1 MKNKYYNI
9 FILVIILSELSCT
22 KEYNSIGTEILKSD
36 TFETSLENIPVFASQ
51 KLIQPFK
58 SNGLSSYQ
66 LGQINDN
73 IFGKTEASFIT
84 QLTLSQPNPSFGKWD
99 SESEINGDSNNIKVI
114 EENETVNNVV
124 LEIPFFNN
132 TFDSDGDGVIDLYDV
147 DSNDI
152 YSDSDGDGVSDIVER
167 SNGTDPLNP
176 DTDGDGTNDNEDTE
190 SINPNNGATVYDV
203 DSLIGN
209 INASFK
215 IKIEELDY
223 YLRDYDPTN
232 NFESFQKYYSDDL
245 FIKNFSKE
253 TLFDDNIEIDTNE
266 VVIFNE
272 DDPDTNDVDESTTVK
287 ERLSPRLKIPLDNA
301 FFQDKILDKE
311 GSVDLLSPDNFN
323 LFFKGLIIS
332 SYNFSDDLL
341 MILDYSNSKIKIN
354 YDYDVYNDNGTADD
368 NSDDSVVKENK
379 DFEILLSGNQLNLFN
394 KDNNSQEILDNVNN
408 SENLSKGYLKGGEGV
423 MLELDLFTDN
433 NGENI
438 LNEIKSKGWLIN
450 EANLTVYVDQTT
462 INSYGGLIEPARLYL
477 YNIEDQTPLIDYFI
491 DNSTGNKESDK
502 KTNHDG
508 LLEYQSDKKGLKY
521 KIRISEHIKNI
532 VRNDSISP
540 KLGLVVTSSIE
551 NSQNL
556 DLRENYSLSKIP
568 ISSAIN
574 PLGTVIYGP
583 NPESE
588 NFDKRLRLEIYYT
601 EINN

>member
-1 MKNKYYNI
+1 MKNKFYNI
-9 FILVIILSELSCT
+9 FILFIILSELSCT

-51 KLIQPFK
+51 KRIQPFK
-58 SNGLSSYQ
+58 SNGLTSYQ

-84 QLTLSQPNPSFGKWD
+84 QLTLSQPNPYFGKWD

-176 DTDGDGTNDNEDTE
+176 DTDGDGINDNEDTE

-232 NFESFQKYYSDDL
+232 NFESFQKYYSDDH

-266 VVIFNE
+266 IVIYNE
-272 DDPDTNDVDESTTVK
+272 DDPNTNDVDESTTVK

-301 FFQDKILDKE
+301 FFQDKILNKE
-311 GSVDLLSPDNFN
+311 GSVDLLNPDNFN

-368 NSDDSVVKENK
+368 TSDDSVEKENK

-394 KDNNSQEILDNVNN
+394 KDNYSQEILDNVNN
-408 SENLSKGYLKGGEGV
+408 SENLSKGYLKGGEGF
-423 MLELDLFTDN
+423 MLELDLFTEN

-438 LNEIKSKGWLIN
+438 LNEIRSKGWLIN

-502 KTNHDG
+502 KINHDG

>member
-9 FILVIILSELSCT
+9 LILFIILSELSCT

-58 SNGLSSYQ
+58 SNGLNSYQ

-84 QLTLSQPNPSFGKWD
+84 QLTLSQPNPYFGKWD

-176 DTDGDGTNDNEDTE
+176 DTDGDGINDNEDTE

-223 YLRDYDPTN
+223 YLRDYDPNN
-232 NFESFQKYYSDDL
+232 NFESFQKYYSDDH

-266 VVIFNE
+266 VVIYNE

-301 FFQDKILDKE
+301 FFQDKILNKE
-311 GSVDLLSPDNFN
+311 GSVDLLNPDNFN

-368 NSDDSVVKENK
+368 TSDDSVEKENK

-394 KDNNSQEILDNVNN
+394 KDNYSQEILDNVNN
-408 SENLSKGYLKGGEGV
+408 SENLSKGYLKGGEGF
-423 MLELDLFTDN
+423 MLELDLFTKN

-438 LNEIKSKGWLIN
+438 LNEIRSKGWLIN

-502 KTNHDG
+502 KINHDG

-556 DLRENYSLSKIP
+556 DLRENYSLSTIP

>member
-1 MKNKYYNI
+1 MKNKFYNI
-9 FILVIILSELSCT
+9 FILFIILSELSCT

-36 TFETSLENIPVFASQ
+36 TFETRLENIPVFASQ
-51 KLIQPFK
+51 KRIQPFK
-58 SNGLSSYQ
+58 SNGLTSYQ

-84 QLTLSQPNPSFGKWD
+84 QLTLSQPNPYFGKWD
-99 SESEINGDSNNIKVI
+99 SDSEINGDPNNIKVI
-114 EENETVNNVV
+114 EENETVNNVI

-152 YSDSDGDGVSDIVER
+152 YSDSDGDGVSDIVEK

-176 DTDGDGTNDNEDTE
+176 DTDGDGINDNEDTE

-232 NFESFQKYYSDDL
+232 NFESFQKYYSDDH

-266 VVIFNE
+266 IVIYNE
-272 DDPDTNDVDESTTVK
+272 DDPNTNDVDESTTVK

-301 FFQDKILDKE
+301 FFQDKILNKE
-311 GSVDLLSPDNFN
+311 GSVDLLNPDNFN

-368 NSDDSVVKENK
+368 TSDDSVEKENK

-394 KDNNSQEILDNVNN
+394 KDNYSQEILDNVNN
-408 SENLSKGYLKGGEGV
+408 SENLSKGYLKGGEGF
-423 MLELDLFTDN
+423 MLELDLFTEN

-438 LNEIKSKGWLIN
+438 LNEIRSKGWLIN

-477 YNIEDQTPLIDYFI
+477 YNIEDQTPLIDYFL

-502 KTNHDG
+502 KINHDG
-508 LLEYQSDKKGLKY
+508 FLEYQSDKKGLKY

>member
-1 MKNKYYNI
+1 MKNKFYNI
-9 FILVIILSELSCT
+9 FILFIILSELSCT

-51 KLIQPFK
+51 KRIQPFK
-58 SNGLSSYQ
+58 SNGLTSYQ

-84 QLTLSQPNPSFGKWD
+84 QLTLSQPNPYFGKWD
-99 SESEINGDSNNIKVI
+99 SDSEINGDSNNIKVI
-114 EENETVNNVV
+114 EENETVNNVI

-132 TFDSDGDGVIDLYDV
+132 TVDSDGDGVIDLYDV

-152 YSDSDGDGVSDIVER
+152 YSDSDGDGVSDIVEK

-176 DTDGDGTNDNEDTE
+176 DTDGDGINDNEDTE

-232 NFESFQKYYSDDL
+232 NFESFQKYYSDDH

-253 TLFDDNIEIDTNE
+253 TLFDDNIQIDTNE
-266 VVIFNE
+266 IVIYNE

-301 FFQDKILDKE
+301 FFQAKILNKE
-311 GSVDLLSPDNFN
+311 GSVDLLNPDNFN

-368 NSDDSVVKENK
+368 TSDDSVEKENK

-394 KDNNSQEILDNVNN
+394 KDNYSQEILDNVNN
-408 SENLSKGYLKGGEGV
+408 SENLSKGYLKGGEGF
-423 MLELDLFTDN
+423 MLELDLFTEN

-438 LNEIKSKGWLIN
+438 LNEIRSKGWLIN

-477 YNIEDQTPLIDYFI
+477 YNIEDQTPLIDYFL

-502 KTNHDG
+502 KINHDG

>member
-1 MKNKYYNI
+1 MKNKFYNI
-9 FILVIILSELSCT
+9 FILFIILSELSCT

-51 KLIQPFK
+51 KRIQPFK
-58 SNGLSSYQ
+58 SNGLTSYQ

-84 QLTLSQPNPSFGKWD
+84 QLTLSQPNPYFGKWD
-99 SESEINGDSNNIKVI
+99 SDSEINGDSNNIKVI

-152 YSDSDGDGVSDIVER
+152 YSDSDGDGVSDIVEK

-176 DTDGDGTNDNEDTE
+176 DTDGDGINDNEDTE

-232 NFESFQKYYSDDL
+232 NFESFQKYYSDDH

-266 VVIFNE
+266 IVIYNE

-301 FFQDKILDKE
+301 FFQDKILNKE
-311 GSVDLLSPDNFN
+311 GSVDLLNPDNFN

-368 NSDDSVVKENK
+368 TSDDSVEKENK

-394 KDNNSQEILDNVNN
+394 KDNYSQEILDNVNN
-408 SENLSKGYLKGGEGV
+408 SENLSKGYLKGGEGF
-423 MLELDLFTDN
+423 MLELDLFTEN

-438 LNEIKSKGWLIN
+438 LNEIRSKGWLIN

-477 YNIEDQTPLIDYFI
+477 YNIEDQTPLIDYFL

-502 KTNHDG
+502 KINHDG

>member
-9 FILVIILSELSCT
+9 FIIVIILSELSCT

-51 KLIQPFK
+51 KRIQPFK
-58 SNGLSSYQ
+58 SNGLTSYQ

-84 QLTLSQPNPSFGKWD
+84 QLTLSQPNPYFGKWD

-152 YSDSDGDGVSDIVER
+152 YSDSDGDGVSDIVEK

-176 DTDGDGTNDNEDTE
+176 DTDGDGINDNEDTE

-232 NFESFQKYYSDDL
+232 NFESFQKYYSDDH

-266 VVIFNE
+266 IVIYNE
-272 DDPDTNDVDESTTVK
+272 DDPNTNDVDESTTVK

-301 FFQDKILDKE
+301 FFQDKILNKE
-311 GSVDLLSPDNFN
+311 GSVDLLNPDNFN

-354 YDYDVYNDNGTADD
+354 YDYDVYNDNGTTDD
-368 NSDDSVVKENK
+368 TSDDSVEKENK

-394 KDNNSQEILDNVNN
+394 KDNYSQEILDNVNN
-408 SENLSKGYLKGGEGV
+408 SENLSKGYLKGGEGF
-423 MLELDLFTDN
+423 MLELDLFTEN

-438 LNEIKSKGWLIN
+438 LNEIRSKGWLIN

-502 KTNHDG
+502 KINHDG

-583 NPESE
+583 YPESE

>member
-1 MKNKYYNI
+1 MKNKFYNI
-9 FILVIILSELSCT
+9 FILFIILSELSCT

-51 KLIQPFK
+51 KRIQPFK
-58 SNGLSSYQ
+58 SNGLTSYQ

-84 QLTLSQPNPSFGKWD
+84 QLTLSQPNPYFGKWD

-152 YSDSDGDGVSDIVER
+152 YSDSDGDGVSDIVEK

-176 DTDGDGTNDNEDTE
+176 DTDGDGINDNEDTE

-232 NFESFQKYYSDDL
+232 NFESFQKYYSDDH

-266 VVIFNE
+266 IVIYNE
-272 DDPDTNDVDESTTVK
+272 DDPNTNDVDESTTVK
-287 ERLSPRLKIPLDNA
+287 ERMSPRLKIPLDNA
-301 FFQDKILDKE
+301 FFQDKILNKE
-311 GSVDLLSPDNFN
+311 GSVDLLNPDNFN

-368 NSDDSVVKENK
+368 TSDDSVEKENK

-394 KDNNSQEILDNVNN
+394 KDNYSQEILDNVNN
-408 SENLSKGYLKGGEGV
+408 SENLSKGYLKGGEGF
-423 MLELDLFTDN
+423 MLELDLFTEN

-438 LNEIKSKGWLIN
+438 LNEIRSKGWLIN

-502 KTNHDG
+502 KINHDG

>member
-1 MKNKYYNI
+1 MKNKFYNI
-9 FILVIILSELSCT
+9 FILFIILSELSCT

-51 KLIQPFK
+51 KRIQPFK
-58 SNGLSSYQ
+58 SNGLTSYQ

-84 QLTLSQPNPSFGKWD
+84 QLTLSQPNPYFGKWD

-152 YSDSDGDGVSDIVER
+152 YSDSDGDGVSDIVEK

-176 DTDGDGTNDNEDTE
+176 DTDGDGINDNEDTE

-232 NFESFQKYYSDDL
+232 NFESFQKYYSDDH

-266 VVIFNE
+266 IVIYNE
-272 DDPDTNDVDESTTVK
+272 DDPNTNDVDESTTVK

-301 FFQDKILDKE
+301 FFQDKILNRE
-311 GSVDLLSPDNFN
+311 GSVDLLNPDNFN

-368 NSDDSVVKENK
+368 TSDDSVEKENK

-394 KDNNSQEILDNVNN
+394 KDNYSQEILDNVNN
-408 SENLSKGYLKGGEGV
+408 SENLSKGYLKGGEGF
-423 MLELDLFTDN
+423 MLELDLFTEN

-438 LNEIKSKGWLIN
+438 LNEIRSKGWLIN

-502 KTNHDG
+502 KINHDG

>member
-1 MKNKYYNI
+1 MKNKFYNI
-9 FILVIILSELSCT
+9 FILFIILSELSCT

-51 KLIQPFK
+51 KRIQPFK
-58 SNGLSSYQ
+58 SNGLTSYQ

-84 QLTLSQPNPSFGKWD
+84 QLTLSQPNPYFGKWD

-152 YSDSDGDGVSDIVER
+152 YSDSDGDGVSDIVEK

-176 DTDGDGTNDNEDTE
+176 DTDGDGINDNEDTE

-232 NFESFQKYYSDDL
+232 NFESFQKYYSDDH

-266 VVIFNE
+266 IVIYNE
-272 DDPDTNDVDESTTVK
+272 DDPNTNDVDESTTVK

-301 FFQDKILDKE
+301 FFQDKILNKE
-311 GSVDLLSPDNFN
+311 GSVDLLNPDNFN

-354 YDYDVYNDNGTADD
+354 YDYDVYNDNGTTDD
-368 NSDDSVVKENK
+368 TSDDSVEKENK

-394 KDNNSQEILDNVNN
+394 KDNYSQEILDNVNN
-408 SENLSKGYLKGGEGV
+408 SENLSKGYLKGGEGF
-423 MLELDLFTDN
+423 MLELDLFTEN

-438 LNEIKSKGWLIN
+438 LNEIRSKGWLIN

-502 KTNHDG
+502 KINHDG

>member
-176 DTDGDGTNDNEDTE
+176 DTDGDGINDNEDTE

-266 VVIFNE
+266 VVIYNE

-311 GSVDLLSPDNFN
+311 GSVNLLSPDNFN

-532 VRNDSISP
+532 IRNDSISP

-556 DLRENYSLSKIP
+556 DLRENYSLSTIP

>member
-9 FILVIILSELSCT
+9 FILFIILSELSCT

-36 TFETSLENIPVFASQ
+36 TFETSLENIPVYASQ

-58 SNGLSSYQ
+58 SNGLNSYQ

-84 QLTLSQPNPSFGKWD
+84 QLTLSQPNPYFGKWD

-176 DTDGDGTNDNEDTE
+176 DTDGDGINDNEDTE

-232 NFESFQKYYSDDL
+232 NFESFQKYYSDDH

-266 VVIFNE
+266 VVIYNE

-301 FFQDKILDKE
+301 FFQDKILNKE
-311 GSVDLLSPDNFN
+311 GSVDLLNPDNFN

-368 NSDDSVVKENK
+368 TSDDSVEKENK

-394 KDNNSQEILDNVNN
+394 KDNYSQEILDNVNN
-408 SENLSKGYLKGGEGV
+408 SENLSKGYLKGGEGF
-423 MLELDLFTDN
+423 MLELDLFTKN

-438 LNEIKSKGWLIN
+438 LNEIRSKGWLIN
-450 EANLTVYVDQTT
+450 EANLTIYVDQTT

-502 KTNHDG
+502 KINHDG

-551 NSQNL
+551 NSQNVV
-556 DLRENYSLSKIP
+556 LRENYSLSTIP

>member
-1 MKNKYYNI
+1 MKNKFYNI
-9 FILVIILSELSCT
+9 FILFIILSELSCT

-51 KLIQPFK
+51 KRIQPFK
-58 SNGLSSYQ
+58 SNGLTSYQ

-84 QLTLSQPNPSFGKWD
+84 QLTLSQPNPYFGKWD

-114 EENETVNNVV
+114 EENETVNNVI

-152 YSDSDGDGVSDIVER
+152 YSDSDGDGVSDIVEK

-176 DTDGDGTNDNEDTE
+176 DTDGDGINDNEDTE

-232 NFESFQKYYSDDL
+232 NFESFQKYYSDDH

-266 VVIFNE
+266 IVIYNE

-301 FFQDKILDKE
+301 FFQDKILNKE
-311 GSVDLLSPDNFN
+311 GSVDLLNPDNFN

-368 NSDDSVVKENK
+368 TSDDSVEKENK

-394 KDNNSQEILDNVNN
+394 KDNYSQEILDNVNN
-408 SENLSKGYLKGGEGV
+408 SENLSKGYLKGGEGF
-423 MLELDLFTDN
+423 MLELDLFTEN

-438 LNEIKSKGWLIN
+438 LNEIRSKGWLIN

-477 YNIEDQTPLIDYFI
+477 YNIEDQTPLIDYFL

-502 KTNHDG
+502 KINHDG

>member
-1 MKNKYYNI
+1 MKNKFYNI
-9 FILVIILSELSCT
+9 FILFIILSELSCT

-51 KLIQPFK
+51 KRIQPFK
-58 SNGLSSYQ
+58 SNGLTSYQ

-84 QLTLSQPNPSFGKWD
+84 QLTLSQPNPYFGKWD
-99 SESEINGDSNNIKVI
+99 SDSEINGDSNNIKVI
-114 EENETVNNVV
+114 EENETVNNVI

-152 YSDSDGDGVSDIVER
+152 YSDSDGDGVSDIVEK

-176 DTDGDGTNDNEDTE
+176 DTDGDGINDNEDTE

-232 NFESFQKYYSDDL
+232 NFESFQKYYSDDH

-266 VVIFNE
+266 IVIYNE
-272 DDPDTNDVDESTTVK
+272 DDPNTNDVDESTTVK

-301 FFQDKILDKE
+301 FFQDKILNKE
-311 GSVDLLSPDNFN
+311 GSVDLLNPDNFN

-368 NSDDSVVKENK
+368 TSDDSVEKENK

-394 KDNNSQEILDNVNN
+394 KDNYSQEILDNVNN
-408 SENLSKGYLKGGEGV
+408 SENLSKGYLKGGEGF
-423 MLELDLFTDN
+423 MLELDLFTEN

-438 LNEIKSKGWLIN
+438 LNEIRSKGWLIN

-477 YNIEDQTPLIDYFI
+477 YNIEDQTPLIDYFL

-502 KTNHDG
+502 KINHDG

-556 DLRENYSLSKIP
+556 DLRENFNLSKIP

>member
-9 FILVIILSELSCT
+9 FILVIFLSELSCT
-22 KEYNSIGTEILKSD
+22 KEYNSIGTEILKSE
-36 TFETSLENIPVFASQ
+36 TFETSLENVPVFATQ

-58 SNGLSSYQ
+58 SNGLNSYQ
-66 LGQINDN
+66 IGQINDN
-73 IFGKTEASFIT
+73 IFGKIEASFIT
-84 QLTLSQPNPSFGKWD
+84 QLILSQPNPYFGKWN

-147 DSNDI
+147 DSDDI

-176 DTDGDGTNDNEDTE
+176 DTDGDGINDNEDTE

-223 YLRDYDPTN
+223 YLRDYDPNN
-232 NFESFQKYYSDDL
+232 NFESFQKYYSDDH

-266 VVIFNE
+266 VVIYNE

-301 FFQDKILDKE
+301 FFQDKILNKE
-311 GSVDLLSPDNFN
+311 GSVDLLNPDNFN

-354 YDYDVYNDNGTADD
+354 YDYDVYNDNGTTDD
-368 NSDDSVVKENK
+368 TSDDSVEKENK

-394 KDNNSQEILDNVNN
+394 KDNYSQEILDNVNI
-408 SENLSKGYLKGGEGV
+408 SENLSKGYLKGGQGF
-423 MLELDLFTDN
+423 MLELDLFTEN

-438 LNEIKSKGWLIN
+438 LNEIRSKGWLIN

-491 DNSTGNKESDK
+491 DNTTGNKESDK
-502 KTNHDG
+502 KINHDG

-556 DLRENYSLSKIP
+556 DLRENYSLSTIP

>member
-1 MKNKYYNI
+1 MKNKFYNI
-9 FILVIILSELSCT
+9 FILFIILSELSCT

-51 KLIQPFK
+51 KRIQPFK
-58 SNGLSSYQ
+58 SNGLTSYQ

-84 QLTLSQPNPSFGKWD
+84 QLTLSQPNPYFGKWD
-99 SESEINGDSNNIKVI
+99 SDSEINGDSNNIKVI

-152 YSDSDGDGVSDIVER
+152 YSDSDGDGVSDIVEK

-176 DTDGDGTNDNEDTE
+176 DTDGDGINDNEDTE

-232 NFESFQKYYSDDL
+232 NFESFQKYYSDDH

-266 VVIFNE
+266 IVIYNE
-272 DDPDTNDVDESTTVK
+272 DDPNTNDVDESTTVK

-301 FFQDKILDKE
+301 FFQDKILNKE
-311 GSVDLLSPDNFN
+311 GSVDLLNPDNFN

-368 NSDDSVVKENK
+368 TSDDSVEKENK

-394 KDNNSQEILDNVNN
+394 KDNYSQEILDNVNN
-408 SENLSKGYLKGGEGV
+408 SENLSKGYLKGGEGF
-423 MLELDLFTDN
+423 MLELDLFTEN

-438 LNEIKSKGWLIN
+438 LNEIRSKGWLIN

-477 YNIEDQTPLIDYFI
+477 YNIEDQTPLIDYFL

-502 KTNHDG
+502 KINHDG

>member
-1 MKNKYYNI
+1 MKNKFYNI
-9 FILVIILSELSCT
+9 FILFIILSELSCT

-51 KLIQPFK
+51 KRIQPFK
-58 SNGLSSYQ
+58 SNGLTSYQ

-84 QLTLSQPNPSFGKWD
+84 QLTLSQPNPYFGKWD
-99 SESEINGDSNNIKVI
+99 SDSEINGDSNNIKVI
-114 EENETVNNVV
+114 EENETVNNVI

-152 YSDSDGDGVSDIVER
+152 YSDSDGDGVSDIVEK

-176 DTDGDGTNDNEDTE
+176 DTDGDGINDNEDTE

-232 NFESFQKYYSDDL
+232 NFESFQKYYSDDH

-266 VVIFNE
+266 IVIYNE
-272 DDPDTNDVDESTTVK
+272 DDPNTNDVDESTTVK

-301 FFQDKILDKE
+301 FFQDKILNKE
-311 GSVDLLSPDNFN
+311 GSVDLLNPDNFN

-368 NSDDSVVKENK
+368 TSDDSVEKENK

-394 KDNNSQEILDNVNN
+394 KDNYSQEILDNVNN
-408 SENLSKGYLKGGEGV
+408 SENLSRGYLKGGEGF
-423 MLELDLFTDN
+423 MLELDLFTEN

-438 LNEIKSKGWLIN
+438 LNEIRSKGWLIN

-477 YNIEDQTPLIDYFI
+477 YNIEDQTPLIDYFL

-502 KTNHDG
+502 KINHDG
-508 LLEYQSDKKGLKY
+508 LLEYQSDKKGFKY

>member
-1 MKNKYYNI
+1 MKNKFYNI
-9 FILVIILSELSCT
+9 FILFIILSELSCT

-51 KLIQPFK
+51 KRIQPFK
-58 SNGLSSYQ
+58 SNGLTSYQ

-84 QLTLSQPNPSFGKWD
+84 QLTLSQPNPYFGKWD
-99 SESEINGDSNNIKVI
+99 SDSEINGDPNNIKVI
-114 EENETVNNVV
+114 EENETVNNVI

-152 YSDSDGDGVSDIVER
+152 YSDSDGDGVSDIVEK

-176 DTDGDGTNDNEDTE
+176 DTDGDGINDNEDTE

-232 NFESFQKYYSDDL
+232 NFESFQKYYSDDH

-266 VVIFNE
+266 IVIYNE
-272 DDPDTNDVDESTTVK
+272 DDPNTNDVDESTTVK

-301 FFQDKILDKE
+301 FFQDKILNKE
-311 GSVDLLSPDNFN
+311 GSVDLLNPDNFN

-354 YDYDVYNDNGTADD
+354 YDYDVYNDNGTPDD
-368 NSDDSVVKENK
+368 TSDDSVEKENK

-394 KDNNSQEILDNVNN
+394 KDNYSQEILDNVNN
-408 SENLSKGYLKGGEGV
+408 SENLSKGYLKGGEGF
-423 MLELDLFTDN
+423 MLELDLFTEN

-438 LNEIKSKGWLIN
+438 LNEIRSKGWLIN

-477 YNIEDQTPLIDYFI
+477 YNIEDQTPLIDYFL

-502 KTNHDG
+502 KINHDG

>member
-1 MKNKYYNI
+1 MKNKFYKI
-9 FILVIILSELSCT
+9 FILFIILSELSCT

-51 KLIQPFK
+51 KRIQPFK
-58 SNGLSSYQ
+58 SNGLTSYQ

-84 QLTLSQPNPSFGKWD
+84 QLTLSQPNPYFGKWD
-99 SESEINGDSNNIKVI
+99 SDSEINGDPNNIKVI
-114 EENETVNNVV
+114 EENETVNNVI

-152 YSDSDGDGVSDIVER
+152 YSDSDGDGVSDIVEK

-176 DTDGDGTNDNEDTE
+176 DTDGDGINDNEDTE

-232 NFESFQKYYSDDL
+232 NFESFQKYYSDDH

-266 VVIFNE
+266 IVIYNE
-272 DDPDTNDVDESTTVK
+272 DDPNTNDVDESTTVK
-287 ERLSPRLKIPLDNA
+287 ERLSPRLKIPLDDA
-301 FFQDKILDKE
+301 FFQDKILNKE
-311 GSVDLLSPDNFN
+311 GSVDLLNPDNFN

-368 NSDDSVVKENK
+368 TSDDSVEKENK

-394 KDNNSQEILDNVNN
+394 KDNYSQEILDNVNN
-408 SENLSKGYLKGGEGV
+408 SENLSKGYLKGGEGF
-423 MLELDLFTDN
+423 MLELDLFTEN

-438 LNEIKSKGWLIN
+438 LNEIRSKGWLIN

-477 YNIEDQTPLIDYFI
+477 YNIEDQTPLIDYFL

-502 KTNHDG
+502 KINHDG

>member
-1 MKNKYYNI
+1 MKNKFYNI
-9 FILVIILSELSCT
+9 FILFIILSELSCT

-51 KLIQPFK
+51 KRIQPFK
-58 SNGLSSYQ
+58 SNGLTSYQ

-84 QLTLSQPNPSFGKWD
+84 QLTLSQPNPYFGKWD

-152 YSDSDGDGVSDIVER
+152 YSDSDGDGVSDIVEK

-176 DTDGDGTNDNEDTE
+176 DTDGDGINDNEDTE

-232 NFESFQKYYSDDL
+232 NFESFQKYYSDDH

-266 VVIFNE
+266 VVIYNE

-301 FFQDKILDKE
+301 FFQDKILNKE
-311 GSVDLLSPDNFN
+311 GSVDLLNPDNFN

-354 YDYDVYNDNGTADD
+354 YDYDVYNDNGTTDD
-368 NSDDSVVKENK
+368 TSDDSVEKENK

-394 KDNNSQEILDNVNN
+394 KDNYSQEILDNVNN
-408 SENLSKGYLKGGEGV
+408 SENLSKGYLKGGEGF
-423 MLELDLFTDN
+423 MLELDLFTEN

-438 LNEIKSKGWLIN
+438 LNEIRSKGWLIN

-502 KTNHDG
+502 KINHDG

>member
-9 FILVIILSELSCT
+9 FILIIILSKLSCT

-58 SNGLSSYQ
+58 SNGLNSYQ

-84 QLTLSQPNPSFGKWD
+84 QLTLSQPNPYFGKWD

-176 DTDGDGTNDNEDTE
+176 DTDGDGINDNEDTE

-232 NFESFQKYYSDDL
+232 NFESFQKYYSDDH

-266 VVIFNE
+266 VVIYNE
-272 DDPDTNDVDESTTVK
+272 DDPDTDDVDESITIK

-301 FFQDKILDKE
+301 FFQDKILNKE
-311 GSVDLLSPDNFN
+311 GSVDLLNPDNFN

-368 NSDDSVVKENK
+368 TSDDSVEKENK

-394 KDNNSQEILDNVNN
+394 KDNYSQEILDNINN
-408 SENLSKGYLKGGEGV
+408 SENLSKGYLKGGEGF
-423 MLELDLFTDN
+423 MLELDLFTKN

-438 LNEIKSKGWLIN
+438 LNEIRSRGWLIN

-502 KTNHDG
+502 KINHDG

-532 VRNDSISP
+532 IRNDSISP

-556 DLRENYSLSKIP
+556 DLRENYSLNKIP

>member
-1 MKNKYYNI
+1 MKNKFYNI
-9 FILVIILSELSCT
+9 FILFIILSELSCT

-51 KLIQPFK
+51 KRIQPFK
-58 SNGLSSYQ
+58 SNGLTSYQ

-84 QLTLSQPNPSFGKWD
+84 QLTLSQPNPYFGKWD

-152 YSDSDGDGVSDIVER
+152 YSDSDGDGVSDIVEK

-176 DTDGDGTNDNEDTE
+176 DTDGDGINDNEDTE
-190 SINPNNGATVYDV
+190 SINPNSGATVYDV

-232 NFESFQKYYSDDL
+232 NFESFQKYYSDDH

-266 VVIFNE
+266 IVIYNE
-272 DDPDTNDVDESTTVK
+272 DDPNTNDVDESTTVK

-301 FFQDKILDKE
+301 FFQDKILNKE
-311 GSVDLLSPDNFN
+311 GSVDLLNPDNFN

-354 YDYDVYNDNGTADD
+354 YDYDVYNDNGTTDD
-368 NSDDSVVKENK
+368 TSDDSVEKENK

-394 KDNNSQEILDNVNN
+394 KDNYSQEILDNVNN
-408 SENLSKGYLKGGEGV
+408 SENLSKGYLKGGEGF
-423 MLELDLFTDN
+423 MLELDLFTEN

-438 LNEIKSKGWLIN
+438 LNEIRSKGWLIN

-502 KTNHDG
+502 KINHDG

>member
-1 MKNKYYNI
+1 MKNKYYNF

-36 TFETSLENIPVFASQ
+36 TFETRLENIPVFASQ

-58 SNGLSSYQ
+58 SNGLNSYQ

-73 IFGKTEASFIT
+73 IFGKIEASFIT
-84 QLTLSQPNPSFGKWD
+84 QLTLSQPNPYFGKWD

-167 SNGTDPLNP
+167 SNGTDPLNQ
-176 DTDGDGTNDNEDTE
+176 DTDGDGINDNEDTE
-190 SINPNNGATVYDV
+190 SINPNSGATVYDV

-232 NFESFQKYYSDDL
+232 NFESFQKYYSDDH
-245 FIKNFSKE
+245 FIKNFSKV
-253 TLFDDNIEIDTNE
+253 TLFDDNIDINTNE
-266 VVIFNE
+266 VVIYNE

-301 FFQDKILDKE
+301 FFQDKILNKE
-311 GSVDLLSPDNFN
+311 GSVDLSNPDNFN

-368 NSDDSVVKENK
+368 TSDDSVEKENK

-394 KDNNSQEILDNVNN
+394 KDNYSQEILDNVNN
-408 SENLSKGYLKGGEGV
+408 SENLSKGYLKGGEGF
-423 MLELDLFTDN
+423 MLELDLFTEN

-438 LNEIKSKGWLIN
+438 LNKIRSKGWLIN

-551 NSQNL
+551 NTQNL
-556 DLRENYSLSKIP
+556 DLRENYSLSTIP

-588 NFDKRLRLEIYYT
+588 NLEKRLRLEIYYT

>member
-9 FILVIILSELSCT
+9 FILFIILSELSCT

-58 SNGLSSYQ
+58 SNGLNSYQ

-84 QLTLSQPNPSFGKWD
+84 QLTLSQPNPYFGKWD

-176 DTDGDGTNDNEDTE
+176 DTDGDGINDNEDTE

-232 NFESFQKYYSDDL
+232 NFESFQKYYSDDH

-266 VVIFNE
+266 VVIYNE
-272 DDPDTNDVDESTTVK
+272 DDPDTDDVDESITVK

-301 FFQDKILDKE
+301 FFQDKILNKE
-311 GSVDLLSPDNFN
+311 GSVDLLNSDNFN

-368 NSDDSVVKENK
+368 TSDDSVEKENK

-394 KDNNSQEILDNVNN
+394 KDNYSQEILDNVNN
-408 SENLSKGYLKGGEGV
+408 SENLSKGYLKGGEGF
-423 MLELDLFTDN
+423 MLELDLFTKN

-438 LNEIKSKGWLIN
+438 LNEIRSKGWLIN
-450 EANLTVYVDQTT
+450 EANLTIYVDQTT

-502 KTNHDG
+502 KINHDG

-556 DLRENYSLSKIP
+556 DLRENYSLSTIP

>member
-1 MKNKYYNI
+1 MKNKFYNI
-9 FILVIILSELSCT
+9 FILFIILLELSCT

-51 KLIQPFK
+51 KRIQPFK
-58 SNGLSSYQ
+58 SNGLTSYQ

-84 QLTLSQPNPSFGKWD
+84 QLTLSQPNPYFGKWD

-152 YSDSDGDGVSDIVER
+152 YSDSDGDGVSDIVEK

-176 DTDGDGTNDNEDTE
+176 DTDGDGINDNEDTE

-232 NFESFQKYYSDDL
+232 NFESFQKYYSDDH

-266 VVIFNE
+266 IVIYNE
-272 DDPDTNDVDESTTVK
+272 DDPNTNDVDESTTVK

-301 FFQDKILDKE
+301 FFQDKILNKE
-311 GSVDLLSPDNFN
+311 GSVDLLNPDNFN

-354 YDYDVYNDNGTADD
+354 YDYDVYNDNGTTDD
-368 NSDDSVVKENK
+368 TSDDSVEKENK

-394 KDNNSQEILDNVNN
+394 KDNYSQEILDNVNN
-408 SENLSKGYLKGGEGV
+408 SENLSKGYLKGGEGF
-423 MLELDLFTDN
+423 MLELDLFTEN

-438 LNEIKSKGWLIN
+438 LNEIRSKGWLIN

-502 KTNHDG
+502 KINHDG

>member
-1 MKNKYYNI
+1 MKNKYCNI
-9 FILVIILSELSCT
+9 FIFFIILSELSCT

-51 KLIQPFK
+51 KRIQPFK
-58 SNGLSSYQ
+58 SNGLTSYQ

-84 QLTLSQPNPSFGKWD
+84 QLTLSQPNPYFGKWD
-99 SESEINGDSNNIKVI
+99 SDSEINGDSNNIKVI

-152 YSDSDGDGVSDIVER
+152 YSDSDGDGVSDIVEK

-176 DTDGDGTNDNEDTE
+176 DTDGDGINDNEDTE

-232 NFESFQKYYSDDL
+232 NFESFQKYYSDDH

-266 VVIFNE
+266 IVIYNE

-301 FFQDKILDKE
+301 FFQDKILNKE
-311 GSVDLLSPDNFN
+311 GSVDLLNPDNFN

-368 NSDDSVVKENK
+368 TSDDSVEKENK

-394 KDNNSQEILDNVNN
+394 KDNYSQEILDNVNN
-408 SENLSKGYLKGGEGV
+408 SENLSKGYLKGGEGF
-423 MLELDLFTDN
+423 MLELDLFTKN

-438 LNEIKSKGWLIN
+438 LNEIRSRGWLIN

-502 KTNHDG
+502 KINHDG

>member
-9 FILVIILSELSCT
+9 FIFFIILSELSCT

-58 SNGLSSYQ
+58 SNGLNSYQ

-84 QLTLSQPNPSFGKWD
+84 QLTLSEPNPYFGKWD

-176 DTDGDGTNDNEDTE
+176 DTDGDGINDNEDTE

-232 NFESFQKYYSDDL
+232 NFESFQKYYSDDH

-266 VVIFNE
+266 VVIYNE
-272 DDPDTNDVDESTTVK
+272 DDPDTNDVDESITVK

-301 FFQDKILDKE
+301 FFQDKILNKE
-311 GSVDLLSPDNFN
+311 GSVDLLNPDNFN

-368 NSDDSVVKENK
+368 TSDDSVEKENK

-394 KDNNSQEILDNVNN
+394 KDNYSQEILDNVNN
-408 SENLSKGYLKGGEGV
+408 SENLSKGYLKGGEGF
-423 MLELDLFTDN
+423 MLELDLFTKN

-438 LNEIKSKGWLIN
+438 LNEIRSRGWLIN
-450 EANLTVYVDQTT
+450 EANLTIYVDQTT

-502 KTNHDG
+502 KINHDG

-556 DLRENYSLSKIP
+556 DLRENYSLSTIP

>member
-1 MKNKYYNI
+1 MKNKFYSI
-9 FILVIILSELSCT
+9 FILFIILSELSCT

-51 KLIQPFK
+51 KRIQPFK
-58 SNGLSSYQ
+58 SNGLTSYQ

-84 QLTLSQPNPSFGKWD
+84 QLTLSQPNPYFGKWD
-99 SESEINGDSNNIKVI
+99 SDSEINGDSNNIKVI

-152 YSDSDGDGVSDIVER
+152 YSDSDGDGVSDIVEK

-176 DTDGDGTNDNEDTE
+176 DTDGDGINDNEDTE

-232 NFESFQKYYSDDL
+232 NFESFQKYYSDDH

-266 VVIFNE
+266 IVIYNE
-272 DDPDTNDVDESTTVK
+272 DDPNTNDVDESTTVK

-301 FFQDKILDKE
+301 FFQDKILNKE
-311 GSVDLLSPDNFN
+311 GSVDLLNPDNFN

-368 NSDDSVVKENK
+368 TSDDSVEKENK

-394 KDNNSQEILDNVNN
+394 KDNYSQEILDNVNN
-408 SENLSKGYLKGGEGV
+408 SENLSKGYLKGGEGF
-423 MLELDLFTDN
+423 MLELDLFTEN

-438 LNEIKSKGWLIN
+438 LNEIRSKGWLIN

-477 YNIEDQTPLIDYFI
+477 YNIEDQTPLIDYFL

-502 KTNHDG
+502 KINHDG

>member
-1 MKNKYYNI
+1 MKNKFYSI
-9 FILVIILSELSCT
+9 FILFIILSELSCT

-51 KLIQPFK
+51 KRIQPFK
-58 SNGLSSYQ
+58 SNGLTSYQ

-84 QLTLSQPNPSFGKWD
+84 QLTLSQPNPYFGKWD
-99 SESEINGDSNNIKVI
+99 SDSEINGDSNNIKVI
-114 EENETVNNVV
+114 EENETVNNVI

-132 TFDSDGDGVIDLYDV
+132 TVDSDGDGVIDLYDV

-152 YSDSDGDGVSDIVER
+152 YSDSDGDGVSDIVEK

-176 DTDGDGTNDNEDTE
+176 DTDGDGINDNEDTE

-232 NFESFQKYYSDDL
+232 NFESFQKYYSDDH

-266 VVIFNE
+266 IVIYNE
-272 DDPDTNDVDESTTVK
+272 DDPNTNDVDESTTVK

-301 FFQDKILDKE
+301 FFQDKILNKE
-311 GSVDLLSPDNFN
+311 GSVDLLNPDNFN

-332 SYNFSDDLL
+332 CYNFSDDLL

-368 NSDDSVVKENK
+368 TSDDSVEKENK

-394 KDNNSQEILDNVNN
+394 KDNYSQEILDNVNN
-408 SENLSKGYLKGGEGV
+408 SENLSKGYLKGGEGF
-423 MLELDLFTDN
+423 MLELDLFTEN

-438 LNEIKSKGWLIN
+438 LNEIRSKGWLIN

-477 YNIEDQTPLIDYFI
+477 YNIEDQTPLIDYFL

-502 KTNHDG
+502 KINHDG

>member
-176 DTDGDGTNDNEDTE
+176 DTDGDGINDNEDTE

-266 VVIFNE
+266 VVIYNE

-311 GSVDLLSPDNFN
+311 GSVNLLSPDNFN

-394 KDNNSQEILDNVNN
+394 KDNNSQEILDNVNS

-556 DLRENYSLSKIP
+556 DLRENYSLSTIP

>member
-1 MKNKYYNI
+1 MKNKFYNI
-9 FILVIILSELSCT
+9 FILFIILSELSCT

-51 KLIQPFK
+51 KRIQPFK
-58 SNGLSSYQ
+58 SNGLTSYQ

-84 QLTLSQPNPSFGKWD
+84 QLTLSQPNPYFGKWD

-152 YSDSDGDGVSDIVER
+152 YSDSDGDGVSDIVEK

-176 DTDGDGTNDNEDTE
+176 DTDGDGINDNEDTE

-232 NFESFQKYYSDDL
+232 NFESFQKYYSDDH

-266 VVIFNE
+266 IVIYNE
-272 DDPDTNDVDESTTVK
+272 DDPNTNDVDESTTVK

-301 FFQDKILDKE
+301 FFQDKILNKE
-311 GSVDLLSPDNFN
+311 GSVDLLNPDNFN

-368 NSDDSVVKENK
+368 TSDDSVEKENK

-394 KDNNSQEILDNVNN
+394 KDNYSQEILDNVNN
-408 SENLSKGYLKGGEGV
+408 SENLTKGYLKGGEGF
-423 MLELDLFTDN
+423 MLELDLFTEN

-438 LNEIKSKGWLIN
+438 LNEIRSKGWLIN

-502 KTNHDG
+502 KINHDG

>member
-1 MKNKYYNI
+1 MKNKFYNI
-9 FILVIILSELSCT
+9 FILFIILSELSCT

-51 KLIQPFK
+51 KRIQPFK

-84 QLTLSQPNPSFGKWD
+84 QLTLSQPNPYFGKWD

-152 YSDSDGDGVSDIVER
+152 YSDSDGDGVSDIVEK

-176 DTDGDGTNDNEDTE
+176 DTDGDGINDNEDTE

-232 NFESFQKYYSDDL
+232 NFESFQKYYSDDH

-266 VVIFNE
+266 IVIYNE
-272 DDPDTNDVDESTTVK
+272 DDPNTNDVDESTTVK

-301 FFQDKILDKE
+301 FFQDKILNKE
-311 GSVDLLSPDNFN
+311 GSVDLLNPDNFN

-368 NSDDSVVKENK
+368 TSDDSVEKENK

-394 KDNNSQEILDNVNN
+394 KDNYSQEILDNVNN
-408 SENLSKGYLKGGEGV
+408 SENLSKGYLKGGEGF
-423 MLELDLFTDN
+423 MLELDLFTEN

-438 LNEIKSKGWLIN
+438 LNEIRSKGWLIN

-477 YNIEDQTPLIDYFI
+477 YNIEDQTPLIDYFL

-502 KTNHDG
+502 KINHDG

>member
-1 MKNKYYNI
+1 MKNKFYNI
-9 FILVIILSELSCT
+9 FILFIILSELSCT

-51 KLIQPFK
+51 KRIQPFK
-58 SNGLSSYQ
+58 SNGLTSYQ

-84 QLTLSQPNPSFGKWD
+84 QLTLSQPNPYFGKWD
-99 SESEINGDSNNIKVI
+99 SDSEINGDSNNIKVI

-152 YSDSDGDGVSDIVER
+152 YSDSDGDGVSDIVEK

-176 DTDGDGTNDNEDTE
+176 DTDGDGINDNEDSE

-232 NFESFQKYYSDDL
+232 NFESFQKYYSDDH

-266 VVIFNE
+266 IVIYNE
-272 DDPDTNDVDESTTVK
+272 DDPNTNDVDESTTVK

-301 FFQDKILDKE
+301 FFQDKILNKE
-311 GSVDLLSPDNFN
+311 GSVDLLNPDNFN

-368 NSDDSVVKENK
+368 TSDDSVEKENK

-394 KDNNSQEILDNVNN
+394 KDNYSQEILDNVNN
-408 SENLSKGYLKGGEGV
+408 SENLSKGYLKGGEGF
-423 MLELDLFTDN
+423 MLELDLFTEN

-438 LNEIKSKGWLIN
+438 LNEIRSKGWLIN

-502 KTNHDG
+502 KINHDG

>member
-9 FILVIILSELSCT
+9 FILFIILSELSCT
-22 KEYNSIGTEILKSD
+22 KEYNSIGTEILKSN

-176 DTDGDGTNDNEDTE
+176 DTDGDGINDNEDTE

-368 NSDDSVVKENK
+368 NSDDSVEKENK

-394 KDNNSQEILDNVNN
+394 KDNNSQEILDNVNS

-423 MLELDLFTDN
+423 MLELDLFTEN

-556 DLRENYSLSKIP
+556 DLRENYSLSTIP

>member
-1 MKNKYYNI
+1 MKNKFYNI
-9 FILVIILSELSCT
+9 FILFIILSELSCT

-51 KLIQPFK
+51 KRIQPFK
-58 SNGLSSYQ
+58 SNGLTSYQ

-84 QLTLSQPNPSFGKWD
+84 QLTLSQPNPYFGKWD

-132 TFDSDGDGVIDLYDV
+132 TFDSDGEGVIDLYDV

-152 YSDSDGDGVSDIVER
+152 YSDSDGDGVSDIVEK

-176 DTDGDGTNDNEDTE
+176 DTDGDGINDNEDTE

-232 NFESFQKYYSDDL
+232 NFESFQKYYSDDH

-266 VVIFNE
+266 IVIYNE
-272 DDPDTNDVDESTTVK
+272 DDPNTNDVDESTTVK

-301 FFQDKILDKE
+301 FFQDKILNKE
-311 GSVDLLSPDNFN
+311 GSVDLLNPDNFN

-354 YDYDVYNDNGTADD
+354 YDYDVYNDNGTTDD
-368 NSDDSVVKENK
+368 TSDDSVEKENK

-394 KDNNSQEILDNVNN
+394 KDNYSQEILDNVNN
-408 SENLSKGYLKGGEGV
+408 SENLSKGYLKGGEGF
-423 MLELDLFTDN
+423 MLELDLFTEN

-438 LNEIKSKGWLIN
+438 LNEIRSKGWLIN

-502 KTNHDG
+502 KINHDG

-556 DLRENYSLSKIP
+556 DLRENYSLSTIP

>member
-1 MKNKYYNI
+1 MKNKYYNF
-9 FILVIILSELSCT
+9 FILVIILLELSCT

-58 SNGLSSYQ
+58 SNGLNSYQ

-73 IFGKTEASFIT
+73 IFGKIEASFIT
-84 QLTLSQPNPSFGKWD
+84 QLTLSQSNPYFGKWD

-176 DTDGDGTNDNEDTE
+176 DTDGDGINDNEDTE
-190 SINPNNGATVYDV
+190 SINPNSGATVYDV

-232 NFESFQKYYSDDL
+232 NFESSQKYYSDDH

-266 VVIFNE
+266 VVIYNE

-301 FFQDKILDKE
+301 FFQDKILNKE
-311 GSVDLLSPDNFN
+311 GSIDLSNPDNFN

-368 NSDDSVVKENK
+368 TSDDFVEKENK

-394 KDNNSQEILDNVNN
+394 KDNYSQEILENVNN
-408 SENLSKGYLKGGEGV
+408 SENLSIGYLKGGEGF
-423 MLELDLFTDN
+423 MLELDLFTEN
-433 NGENI
+433 NGKNI
-438 LNEIKSKGWLIN
+438 LNEIRSKGWLIN

-551 NSQNL
+551 NTQNL
-556 DLRENYSLSKIP
+556 DLRENYSLGTIP

-588 NFDKRLRLEIYYT
+588 NLEKRLRLEIYYT

>member
-1 MKNKYYNI
+1 MKNKYYNF
-9 FILVIILSELSCT
+9 FILVIILLELSCT

-58 SNGLSSYQ
+58 SNGLNSYQ

-73 IFGKTEASFIT
+73 IFGKIEASFIT
-84 QLTLSQPNPSFGKWD
+84 QLTLSQPNPYFGKWD

-176 DTDGDGTNDNEDTE
+176 DTDGDGINDNEDTE
-190 SINPNNGATVYDV
+190 SINPNSGETVYDV

-232 NFESFQKYYSDDL
+232 NFESSQKYYSDDH

-266 VVIFNE
+266 VVIYNE
-272 DDPDTNDVDESTTVK
+272 DDPDTNDVDESTIVK

-301 FFQDKILDKE
+301 FFQDKILNKE
-311 GSVDLLSPDNFN
+311 GSIDLSNPDNFN

-368 NSDDSVVKENK
+368 TSDDSVEKENK

-394 KDNNSQEILDNVNN
+394 KDNYSQEILDNVNN
-408 SENLSKGYLKGGEGV
+408 SENLSIGYLKGGEGF
-423 MLELDLFTDN
+423 MLELDLFTEN

-438 LNEIKSKGWLIN
+438 LNEIRSKGWLIN

-551 NSQNL
+551 NTQNL
-556 DLRENYSLSKIP
+556 DLRENYSLATIP

-588 NFDKRLRLEIYYT
+588 NLEKRLRLEIYYT

>member
-1 MKNKYYNI
+1 MKNKFYNI
-9 FILVIILSELSCT
+9 FILFIILSELSCT

-51 KLIQPFK
+51 KRIQPFK
-58 SNGLSSYQ
+58 SNGLTSYQ

-84 QLTLSQPNPSFGKWD
+84 QLTLSQPNPYFGKWD
-99 SESEINGDSNNIKVI
+99 SDSEINGDPNNIKVI
-114 EENETVNNVV
+114 EENETVNNVI

-132 TFDSDGDGVIDLYDV
+132 TFDSDGDGVIDLYDI

-152 YSDSDGDGVSDIVER
+152 YSDSDGDGVSDIVEK

-176 DTDGDGTNDNEDTE
+176 DTDGDGINDNEDTE

-232 NFESFQKYYSDDL
+232 NFESFQKYYSDDH

-266 VVIFNE
+266 IVIYNE
-272 DDPDTNDVDESTTVK
+272 DDPNTNDVDESTTVK

-301 FFQDKILDKE
+301 FFQDKILNKE
-311 GSVDLLSPDNFN
+311 GSVELLNPDNFN

-368 NSDDSVVKENK
+368 TSDDSVEKENK

-394 KDNNSQEILDNVNN
+394 KDNYSQEILDNVNN
-408 SENLSKGYLKGGEGV
+408 SENLSKGYLKGGEGF
-423 MLELDLFTDN
+423 MLELDLFTEN

-438 LNEIKSKGWLIN
+438 LNEIRSKGWLIN

-477 YNIEDQTPLIDYFI
+477 YNIEDQTPLIDYFL

-502 KTNHDG
+502 KINHDG
-508 LLEYQSDKKGLKY
+508 FLEYQSDKKGLKY

-551 NSQNL
+551 NSLNL

>member
-1 MKNKYYNI
+1 MKNKFYNI
-9 FILVIILSELSCT
+9 FILFIILSELSCT

-51 KLIQPFK
+51 KRIQPFK
-58 SNGLSSYQ
+58 SNGLTSYQ

-84 QLTLSQPNPSFGKWD
+84 QLTLSQPNPYFGKWD
-99 SESEINGDSNNIKVI
+99 SDSEINGDSNNIKVI

-152 YSDSDGDGVSDIVER
+152 YSDSDGDGVSDIVEK
-167 SNGTDPLNP
+167 SYGTDPLNP
-176 DTDGDGTNDNEDTE
+176 DTDGDGINDNEDTE

-232 NFESFQKYYSDDL
+232 NFESFQKYYSDDH

-266 VVIFNE
+266 IVIYNE
-272 DDPDTNDVDESTTVK
+272 DDPNTNDVDESTTVK

-301 FFQDKILDKE
+301 FFQDKILNKE
-311 GSVDLLSPDNFN
+311 GSVDLLNPDNFN

-368 NSDDSVVKENK
+368 TSDDSVEKENK

-394 KDNNSQEILDNVNN
+394 KDNYSQEILDNVNN
-408 SENLSKGYLKGGEGV
+408 SENLSKGYLKGGEGF
-423 MLELDLFTDN
+423 MLELDLFTEN

-438 LNEIKSKGWLIN
+438 LNEIRSKGWLIN

-502 KTNHDG
+502 KINHDG

>member
-1 MKNKYYNI
+1 MKNKFYNI
-9 FILVIILSELSCT
+9 FILFIILSELSCT

-51 KLIQPFK
+51 KRIQPFK
-58 SNGLSSYQ
+58 SNGLTSYQ

-84 QLTLSQPNPSFGKWD
+84 QLTLSQPNPYFGKWD
-99 SESEINGDSNNIKVI
+99 SDSEINGDPNNIKVI
-114 EENETVNNVV
+114 EENETVNNVI

-152 YSDSDGDGVSDIVER
+152 YSDSDGDGVSDIVEK

-176 DTDGDGTNDNEDTE
+176 DTDGDGINDNEDTE

-232 NFESFQKYYSDDL
+232 NFESFQKYYSDDH

-266 VVIFNE
+266 IVIYNE
-272 DDPDTNDVDESTTVK
+272 DDPNTNDVDESTTVK

-301 FFQDKILDKE
+301 FFQDKILNKE
-311 GSVDLLSPDNFN
+311 GSVDLLNPDNFN

-368 NSDDSVVKENK
+368 TSDDSVEKENK

-394 KDNNSQEILDNVNN
+394 KDNYSQEILDNVNN
-408 SENLSKGYLKGGEGV
+408 SENLSKGYLKGGEGF
-423 MLELDLFTDN
+423 MLELDLFTEN

-438 LNEIKSKGWLIN
+438 LNEIRSKGWLIN

-477 YNIEDQTPLIDYFI
+477 YNIEDQTPLIDYLI

-502 KTNHDG
+502 KINHDG